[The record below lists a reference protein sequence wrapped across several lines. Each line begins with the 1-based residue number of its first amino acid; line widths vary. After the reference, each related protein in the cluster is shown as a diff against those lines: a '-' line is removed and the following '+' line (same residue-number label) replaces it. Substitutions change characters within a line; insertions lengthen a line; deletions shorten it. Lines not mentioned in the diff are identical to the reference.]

1 MFAKPE
7 NFVNRELSWLNFNLR
22 VLQEAQGE
30 RNPLLERL
38 RFIGITG
45 SNLDEFFMIRI
56 AGLKQ
61 QQESNA
67 DKRDAAGLTAEE
79 QLSRAADVIRE
90 LVKKQYGYLSNLLKE
105 LADHDIHFV
114 TIDDLPDKSR
124 EWVEQYFHHTIYPVI
139 TPLAVDP
146 SHPFPFLASRSLNLA
161 IELKR
166 GNSEA
171 KTAVVQVPSL
181 LPRIIEVPGGG
192 KKRRFLFLEE
202 IIRAHCGVFFHGYTL
217 KDIAPFRITRNA
229 DLAID
234 EEESDDLL
242 AEVEKS
248 LRQRKRGQAV
258 RVEISKNCSRTLKE
272 FITGSLKVSPREIF
286 EIKGPIDTSCFM
298 KFADLP
304 GYPHLR
310 YEPFTPAPVPDLVEA
325 EDLFAAIRR
334 RDILLHHPYES
345 FEPVVEFIRQ
355 AATDPQVLAIKQ
367 TLYRVGGDSPI
378 VAALA
383 QAAENGKQV
392 TVLVELKARFD
403 EENNIL
409 WARRLEEA
417 GCHVIY
423 GLVGLKT
430 HGKIALVVRRES
442 GYIRRYVHMSTG
454 NYNDVTAKLYTDLG
468 LFTASDQLGAD
479 ASALFNVISGY
490 SDPPVWNKI
499 VVAPLGL
506 REKFYE
512 LIGREIEFA
521 KAGKPARIIAKVNSL
536 VDKEMTARLYE
547 AAHSGV
553 KIDLIVRG
561 ICQLRPGIPGL
572 SEKITVRSIVGRFL
586 EHSRIFY
593 FHNGGDER
601 IFLSSADLMSRNLNE
616 RLELLFPVDDA
627 DNLRRLKGILELF
640 LLDNQKAHIMKSD
653 GSYRKTDKRA
663 AAVNCQKEFLRQA
676 ARASETI
683 ALPLEQRLKPSY
695 RRQE

>member
-1 MFAKPE
+1 MFDKPE
-7 NFVNRELSWLNFNLR
+7 YFVNRELSWLNFNLR
-22 VLQEAQGE
+22 VLQEAQDE
-30 RNPLLERL
+30 RNPLMERL
-38 RFIGITG
+38 RFIGISG

-61 QQESNA
+61 QLESGI
-67 DKRDAAGLTAEE
+67 DKRDPAGLTVSE
-79 QLSRAADVIRE
+79 QLGRITEATRE
-90 LVKKQYGYLSNLLKE
+90 LVKKQYSYLHNQIKE
-105 LADHDIHFV
+105 LENHDILFV
-114 TIDDLPDKSR
+114 TINDLPAKSR
-124 EWVEQYFHHTIYPVI
+124 EWVEEYFHHTIYPVI
-139 TPLAVDP
+139 TPLAVDL
-146 SHPFPFLASRSLNLA
+146 SHPFPFLANRSLNLA

-166 GNSEA
+166 GQGEV
-171 KTAVVQVPSL
+171 KTAVVQVPSV

-192 KKRRFLFLEE
+192 KKRRFIFLEE
-202 IIRAHCGVFFHGYTL
+202 IIRAYCGIFFHGYSL
-217 KDIAPFRITRNA
+217 KEIAAFRITRNA

-234 EEESDDLL
+234 EEETEDLL

-248 LRQRKRGQAV
+248 LRQRRRGQAV
-258 RVEISKNCSRTLKE
+258 RLEISKTASRTLKQ
-272 FITGSLKVSPREIF
+272 FICDSLKASQQEVY
-286 EIKGPIDTSCFM
+286 EIKDPIDVSCFT

-304 GYPHLR
+304 GYPNLR
-310 YEPFTPAPVPDLVEA
+310 YEPFSPAPVPELAA
-325 EDLFAAIRR
+325 EGLFAAIRR
-334 RDILLHHPYES
+334 RDILLHHPYET

-355 AATDPQVLAIKQ
+355 AACDPEVLAIKQ

-403 EENNIL
+403 EENNII

-430 HGKIALVVRRES
+430 HAKIALVVRRES

-454 NYNDVTAKLYTDLG
+454 NYNDVTARLYTDLG

-479 ASALFNVISGY
+479 ASALFNVISGF

-506 REKFYE
+506 RQKFYE
-512 LIGREIEFA
+512 LIDREIAFA
-521 KAGKPARIIAKVNSL
+521 QDGKPARIIAKLNSL
-536 VDKEMTARLYE
+536 VDKEMTAKLYE
-547 AAHSGV
+547 AAHNGV

-593 FHNGGDER
+593 FANGGDER

-616 RLELLFPVDDA
+616 RLELLFPVDDPA
-627 DNLRRLKGILELF
+627 NVERLKGILDLM
-640 LLDNQKAHIMKSD
+640 LQDNRKAHIMRND
-653 GSYRKTDKRA
+653 GSYRKADKRA
-663 AAVNCQKEFLRQA
+663 AAVNCQEEFLRLA
-676 ARASETI
+676 ARASVAV
-683 ALPLEQRLKPSY
+683 ALPIEQRLKPSY
-695 RRQE
+695 RREE

>member
-1 MFAKPE
+1 MFDKPE
-7 NFVNRELSWLNFNLR
+7 YFVNRELSWLNFNLR
-22 VLQEAQGE
+22 VLQEAQDE
-30 RNPLLERL
+30 RNPLMERL
-38 RFIGITG
+38 RFIGISG

-61 QQESNA
+61 QLESGI
-67 DKRDAAGLTAEE
+67 DKRDPAGLTVSE
-79 QLSRAADVIRE
+79 QLGRITEATRE
-90 LVKKQYGYLSNLLKE
+90 LVKKQYSYLHNQIKE
-105 LADHDIHFV
+105 LENHDILFV
-114 TIDDLPDKSR
+114 TINDLPAKSR
-124 EWVEQYFHHTIYPVI
+124 EWVEEYFHHTIYPVI
-139 TPLAVDP
+139 TPLAVDL
-146 SHPFPFLASRSLNLA
+146 SHPFPFLANRSLNLA

-166 GNSEA
+166 GQGEV
-171 KTAVVQVPSL
+171 KTAVVQVPSV

-192 KKRRFLFLEE
+192 KKRRFIFLEE
-202 IIRAHCGVFFHGYTL
+202 IIRAYCGIFFHGYSL
-217 KDIAPFRITRNA
+217 KEIAAFRITRNA

-234 EEESDDLL
+234 EEETEDLL

-248 LRQRKRGQAV
+248 LRQRRRGQAV
-258 RVEISKNCSRTLKE
+258 RLEISKTASRTLKQ
-272 FITGSLKVSPREIF
+272 FICDSLKASQQEVY
-286 EIKGPIDTSCFM
+286 EIKDPIDVSCFT

-304 GYPHLR
+304 GYPNLR
-310 YEPFTPAPVPDLVEA
+310 YEPFSPAPVPELAA
-325 EDLFAAIRR
+325 EGLFAAIRR
-334 RDILLHHPYES
+334 RDILLHHPYET

-355 AATDPQVLAIKQ
+355 AACDPEVLAIKQ

-403 EENNIL
+403 EENNII

-430 HGKIALVVRRES
+430 HAKIALVVRRES

-454 NYNDVTAKLYTDLG
+454 NYNDVTARLYTDLG

-479 ASALFNVISGY
+479 ASALFNVISGF

-506 REKFYE
+506 RQKFYE
-512 LIGREIEFA
+512 LIDREIAFA
-521 KAGKPARIIAKVNSL
+521 RDGKPARIIAKLNSL
-536 VDKEMTARLYE
+536 VDKEMTAKLYE
-547 AAHSGV
+547 AAHNGV

-593 FHNGGDER
+593 FANGGDER

-616 RLELLFPVDDA
+616 RLELLFPVDDPA
-627 DNLRRLKGILELF
+627 NVGRLKGILDLM
-640 LLDNQKAHIMKSD
+640 LQDNRKAHIMRND
-653 GSYRKTDKRA
+653 GSYRKADKRA
-663 AAVNCQKEFLRQA
+663 AAVNCQEEFLRLA
-676 ARASETI
+676 ARASVAV
-683 ALPLEQRLKPSY
+683 ALPIEQRLKPSY
-695 RRQE
+695 RREE